1 MRGGGFGRAAG
12 AVAITVLVLLG
23 ARVAWHAWTG
33 PSRLPPPVAASPRPA
48 TVTPAAPRAPAP
60 VAMAPCAPAPGF
72 EAAGAENA
80 QSLTGAQW
88 AVFGRPET
96 GWETFGPLAAQE
108 IGSGCA
114 PDSAGFARDLAAWQ
128 GTHALAAT
136 GVMDPAT
143 LTAMNRLW
151 LSRRPFV
158 AATAHGACPPP
169 PATERLAWTTGA
181 ESYSGQ
187 PVQLRVTALAA
198 YRAMAT
204 AARREVGEAAADP
217 RLLTLFSAYR
227 DPAADAARC
236 ARDGNCGTVAKA
248 NCSAHRTGL
257 AMDLYL
263 GAAPGLRPDSAADA
277 NRAWMSQTPT
287 YRWLVANAARFG
299 FVNYPFEP
307 WHWEW
312 PSSSRKKLRYR
323 RVCGD
328 RPTSTASSTGKGA

>member
-1 MRGGGFGRAAG
+1 MRRPAFGRAAG
-12 AVAITVLVLLG
+12 AVAITVLVLFG
-23 ARVAWHAWTG
+23 ARVAWHAWHG
-33 PSRLPPPVAASPRPA
+33 PSRLPSPVAASPAPA
-48 TVTPAAPRAPAP
+48 PAAPAAPLAPAVP
-60 VAMAPCAPAPGF
+60 AAGPGAGAPCAPAPAF
-72 EAAGAENA
+72 ETAGAENA
-80 QSLTGAQW
+80 RSLTGGQW
-88 AVFGRPET
+88 AVFGRPEP
-96 GWETFGPLAAQE
+96 GWETYAPLAAHE
-108 IGSGCA
+108 IGSACP
-114 PDSAGFARDLAAWQ
+114 PDSTGFARDLATWQ

-136 GVMDPAT
+136 GIMDPAT

-187 PVQLRVTALAA
+187 PVQLRIAALAA
-198 YRAMAT
+198 YRAMTT

-217 RLLTLFSAYR
+217 RLLALFSAYR

-257 AMDLYL
+257 ATDLYL

-277 NRAWMSQTPT
+277 NRAWMSRTPT

-312 PSSSRKKLRYR
+312 
-323 RVCGD
+323 
-328 RPTSTASSTGKGA
+328 TGEPI